1 VIGVLTRAEDHAIVE
16 EFFELF
22 KTPWEFYEHGRTY
35 DVVVATASELPEMRA
50 RLVVIYG
57 ADIKEGDAAHGIG
70 MCARQRGGT
79 VSHHGDPLP
88 IYGDLLTFAK
98 DSAGTPFLET
108 ASGISGLTI
117 DLGQATVRRLGFD
130 LFREVRTLLSEGQ
143 PLEHAHIPTLDT
155 HISMLRNWILE
166 AGIPVVEIP
175 PCPAGHPFLV
185 CLTHDIDFVGIRNHL
200 FDHTMWGFLYRGTI
214 GAVGRWLRGRISF
227 ARLVRMWAAV
237 LSLPLVY
244 LKWVR
249 DFWEPFD
256 WYLRVEKNLPAT
268 YFIIPFKGRAGE
280 CVSGRNPERRAA
292 AYDVGDVV
300 DRTTALLRADCE
312 VGVHGIDAWHNVDKG
327 REERARVA
335 AVTGAPADGVRVH
348 WLLRDANTAS
358 ALEAAGYTYD
368 AGLGYN
374 ETIGYR
380 NGTAQAFRP
389 SGTRALLELPL
400 HIQDGAL
407 FYPGRLDLSEPEAHR
422 RCGRL
427 MQNARRFGGV
437 LTVLWHDRSHGPER
451 FWGEF
456 YIQLVHR
463 LQWCG
468 GWFGT
473 ARQVAEWFRQR
484 RAVRF
489 ENVETERGMRTCV
502 RARGGEIRP
511 PLTIRVHRPSAR
523 TWSGAAPGAVPSSS
537 LEMPWNGKAAVVLD
551 WSSCSPDTE
560 SLNFATLCAPQ

>member
-1 VIGVLTRAEDHAIVE
+1 VIGVLTRADEHPIVE

-35 DVVVATASELPEMRA
+35 DVVVATAGELPDVRA

-57 ADIKEGDAAHGIG
+57 SDIQSGDAAHGIG

-79 VSHHGDPLP
+79 LCHHGDLLP
-88 IYGDLLTFAK
+88 IYGDLLTFAR
-98 DSAGTPFLET
+98 DSAGTAFLET
-108 ASGISGLTI
+108 ASGMAGLTI
-117 DLGQATVRRLGFD
+117 HLGEAAVRRLGFD
-130 LFREVRTLLSEGQ
+130 LFGEVRALLSDGQ
-143 PLEHAHIPTLDT
+143 PLEHAHIPTLDI
-155 HISMLRNWILE
+155 HIAMLRDWILE

-175 PCPAGHPFLV
+175 PSPAGHPFLV
-185 CLTHDIDFVGIRNHL
+185 CLTHDIDFIGIRNHVL
-200 FDHTMWGFLYRGTI
+200 DHTMWGFVYRSTL
-214 GAVGRWLRGRISF
+214 GALLCWLRRRISF
-227 ARLVRMWAAV
+227 ARLLKMWAAV

-244 LKWVR
+244 LRCAR

-268 YFIIPFKGRAGE
+268 YFIIPFKRRVGDGVTGRYA
-280 CVSGRNPERRAA
+280 VRRAT
-292 AYDVGDVV
+292 AYDIGDLV
-300 DRTTALLRADCE
+300 DRTATLTTARCE
-312 VGVHGIDAWHNVDKG
+312 VAVHGIDAWHSAEKG

-335 AVTGAPADGVRVH
+335 AVTGAPADGIRMH

-358 ALEAAGYTYD
+358 ALEAAGYAYD

-389 SGTRALLELPL
+389 LGAQALLELPL

-407 FYPGRLDLSEPEAHR
+407 FYPTRLDLSEPEAHR

-427 MQNARRFGGV
+427 MENARRLGGV

-456 YIQLVHR
+456 YIQLVRR
-463 LQWCG
+463 LEMRG

-473 ARQVAEWFRQR
+473 ARQVAGWFRER
-484 RAVRF
+484 RAVVF
-489 ENVETERGMRTCV
+489 ERVDTEGGTRTGV
-502 RARGGEIRP
+502 RARGEEICP
-511 PLTIRVHRPSAR
+511 PLTVRLHRPSAGPR
-523 TWSGAAPGAVPSSS
+523 GEALASTSSGYVD
-537 LEMPWNGKAAVVLD
+537 MPWNGKTAVMVD
-551 WSSCSPDTE
+551 SSGSGPGTK
-560 SLNFATLCAPQ
+560 LFNLATA